1 MTTYTFNS
9 TNTADYNNFN
19 TDFTKLNIDID
30 YNKSTDSDDFITS
43 ILKKINNSFSWSKN
57 KKDEYTYTLL
67 NVTPEALNL
76 EWNKAATLL
85 SNYDYYSNHSSYDF
99 KINGVPVKIHGNYIQ
114 VGSQIIPKFTTTK
127 YFNSIPKK
135 DRIMIYSISMSINA
149 IAA

>member
-1 MTTYTFNS
+1 MIPATAYFSIFLVLVTFFSIPVIGN
-9 TNTADYNNFN
+9 
-19 TDFTKLNIDID
+19 
-30 YNKSTDSDDFITS
+30 YNKTLNSKYCDNKNIALGLALFLTLFIG
-43 ILKKINNSFSWSKN
+43 LRPVHPVFA
-57 KKDEYTYTLL
+57 DMVGY
-67 NVTPEALNL
+67 
-76 EWNKAATLL
+76 AA
-85 SNYDYYSNHSSYDF
+85 NYDYYSNHSSYDF